1 MKDKVSILLA
11 DDNSEFSMT
20 LTKYIENEE
29 DMEVIGVA
37 KDGKQAVDMILN
49 TNPDIVLLDIIMPQ
63 LDGLRSS

>member
-11 DDNSEFSMT
+11 DDNAEFSMT
-20 LTKYIENEE
+20 LTKYIENET